1 VRSLK
6 RARLDV
12 VGVIYYVWGPIVGRA
27 VAAQAVTVA
36 RCESGL
42 RPDAY
47 NPSGAT
53 GVFQIIGGP
62 FHVWENVRLALRMY
76 QGRGWQ
82 PWVASAYCWS

>member
-1 VRSLK
+1 MWLK
-6 RARLDV
+6 RSRLDPA
-12 VGVIYYVWGPIVGRA
+12 GVIHYVWGPAVGTA
-27 VAAQAVTVA
+27 TAGFAVTVA

-62 FHVWENVRLALRMY
+62 FDVWDNVRMALRMY
-76 QGRGWQ
+76 HERGWQ